1 MQFVCKFF
9 SELTVNEL
17 YEIVRARTEV
27 FLLEQKIICQDFD
40 GEDYNALH
48 CFILDNYKVVAY
60 LRAYKIDDNAVK
72 IGRVLTTTH
81 GLGLGKD
88 LMQKSMPIILD
99 KFKNLK
105 ITLNAQSYAK
115 GFYEKCGF
123 KVVSNEF
130 LEENVPHVKME
141 YFK

>member
-1 MQFVCKFF
+1 MQFKYKYFN
-9 SELTVNEL
+9 ELSVSEL
-17 YEIVRARTEV
+17 YEIVRARTEI

-48 CFILDNYKVVAY
+48 CFIEDNGKVVAY
-60 LRAYKIDDNAVK
+60 LRAYKIDKNTVK
-72 IGRVLTTTH
+72 IGRVLTITH
-81 GLGLGKD
+81 GIGLGKE
-88 LMQKSMPIILD
+88 LMNKSMPIILE
-99 KFKNLK
+99 KFNGLK

-130 LEENVPHVKME
+130 LEENIPHLKME
-141 YFK
+141 YC

>member
-1 MQFVCKFF
+1 MQFKYKYFN
-9 SELTVNEL
+9 ELSVSEL
-17 YEIVRARTEV
+17 YEIVRARTEI

-48 CFILDNYKVVAY
+48 CFIEDNGKVVAY
-60 LRAYKIDDNAVK
+60 LRAYKIDKNIVK
-72 IGRVLTTTH
+72 IGRVLTITH
-81 GLGLGKD
+81 KIGLGKE
-88 LMQKSMPIILD
+88 LMNKSMPIILE
-99 KFKNLK
+99 KFKGLK

-130 LEENVPHVKME
+130 LEENIPHLKME

>member
-1 MQFVCKFF
+1 MQFKYKYFN
-9 SELTVNEL
+9 ELSVSEL
-17 YEIVRARTEV
+17 YEIVRARTEI

-48 CFILDNYKVVAY
+48 CFIEDNGKVVAY
-60 LRAYKIDDNAVK
+60 LRAYKIDKNIVK
-72 IGRVLTTTH
+72 IGRVLTITH
-81 GLGLGKD
+81 KIGLGKE
-88 LMQKSMPIILD
+88 LMNKSMPIILE
-99 KFKNLK
+99 KFKGLK

-115 GFYEKCGF
+115 GFYQKCGF

-130 LEENVPHVKME
+130 LEENIPHLKME